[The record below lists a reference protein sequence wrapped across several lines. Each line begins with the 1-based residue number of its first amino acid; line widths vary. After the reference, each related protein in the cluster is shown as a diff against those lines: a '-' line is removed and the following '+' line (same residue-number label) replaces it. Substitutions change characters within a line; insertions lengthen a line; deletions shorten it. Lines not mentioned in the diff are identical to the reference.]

1 MYGIALAASG
11 MLGTIATYL
20 ASDNAAGIAEMAGM
34 VCKLC
39 EITDALDARMV
50 YLTQII
56 LVLFLKNTL
65 LLATALLSV
74 ALFGAFISRARIM
87 AVNVSSPKVF
97 IGLIVKLCCLPY
109 CFSTMAMTGVGKAA
123 LKTVE
128 EMSTDAS
135 LKKLIPT
142 DALVIL
148 TPLVVGNFFG
158 VHTCSS
164 CWLTGFCCAG
174 CYLIFERRW
183 GLVRIMQRNTWS
195 PSVLLSSNAVSIYV
209 TRAKGDLHKA
219 AVISATVGVP
229 LKDTSGPSLNVLSK
243 LMAVESLMFAPF
255 FAAHGGLL
263 LKPL

>member
-39 EITDALDARMV
+39 EITDALDARMDN
-50 YLTQII
+50 T
-56 LVLFLKNTL
+56 LVLFFKNTL
-65 LLATALLSV
+65 LLASQLSSLL
-74 ALFGAFISRARIM
+74 LYFGAFISRARIM

-97 IGLIVKLCCLPY
+97 IGLIEKLCCLPY

-135 LKKLIPT
+135 LKKMIPT

-174 CYLIFERRW
+174 CYLIFECRW
-183 GLVRIMQRNTWS
+183 GLVRIMQINTWRL
-195 PSVLLSSNAVSIYV
+195 VLVNMPGHQGQRGCRCDQCHCWRSS
-209 TRAKGDLHKA
+209 
-219 AVISATVGVP
+219 
-229 LKDTSGPSLNVLSK
+229 
-243 LMAVESLMFAPF
+243 
-255 FAAHGGLL
+255 
-263 LKPL
+263 

>member
-39 EITDALDARMV
+39 EITDALDARMDN
-50 YLTQII
+50 T

-135 LKKLIPT
+135 LKKMIPT

-195 PSVLLSSNAVSIYV
+195 PSILLSSNAVSIYV

-219 AVISATVGVP
+219 AVISATVGIP
-229 LKDTSGPSLNVLSK
+229 LKDTSGPSLSVLSK
-243 LMAVESLMFAPF
+243 LMAVESLMFALF
-255 FAAHGGLL
+255 FSAHGGLL
-263 LKPL
+263 LKLL